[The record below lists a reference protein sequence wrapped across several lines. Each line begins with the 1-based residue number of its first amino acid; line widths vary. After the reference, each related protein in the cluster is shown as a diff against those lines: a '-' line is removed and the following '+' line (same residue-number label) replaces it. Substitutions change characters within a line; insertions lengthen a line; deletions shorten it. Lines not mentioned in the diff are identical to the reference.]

1 MVAYFIFL
9 QFNLYLGNMIKSL
22 AFLLFLLL
30 FSVSLA
36 QDPDDGKGSLL
47 EAEAKI
53 SLNSNGIAYI
63 PAFSLDK
70 PAVIGALS
78 LKKGRFS
85 YDPQLSYGLNLKPWI
100 IDNWFH
106 YRIVD
111 RSVFEL
117 KAGGVFSAFFS
128 ELETPDEPVLQVQKY
143 LAAELVASYN
153 FAPFSSLAFTYL
165 IDRGQ
170 DPGTLNGHFFNLQ
183 AERSGIRLG
192 QKGILLASLQVF
204 YINYTGHND
213 GLFTAANLWA
223 SVRDF
228 PFSVFFQGIQD
239 LWTNMDPSPAFKWNV
254 GLAYAIATPGI

>member
-1 MVAYFIFL
+1 
-9 QFNLYLGNMIKSL
+9 MIKPLASL
-22 AFLLFLLL
+22 LILLI

-36 QDPDDGKGSLL
+36 QETADSSSSLL
-47 EAEAKI
+47 EAEASL

-70 PAVIGALS
+70 PAIIGTLS

-106 YRIVD
+106 YRIVNRTD
-111 RSVFEL
+111 FEL

-153 FAPFSSLAFTYL
+153 IAPFTSLAFTYL

-170 DPGTLNGHFFNLQ
+170 DPGTLSGHFFNLQ
-183 AERSGIRLG
+183 AKRSEFKLG
-192 QKGILLASLQVF
+192 QKGLLLASLQVF
-204 YINYTGHND
+204 YIDYTGSND
-213 GLFTAANLWA
+213 GLFTAAFLSATIRNI
-223 SVRDF
+223 
-228 PFSVFFQGIQD
+228 PFSLFFQAIQD

-254 GLAYAIATPGI
+254 GLAYHIATPGV